1 MQTKSTRENQRTMKT
16 SELVRR
22 FLPYFRPYRGML
34 ALDLF
39 CAMLT
44 TLCDLVLP
52 MIVRSITG
60 LASGSAAALTVAYVL
75 KVGGVY
81 VLLRLVDTVA
91 NYIMVA
97 RGHVMGTY
105 IERDMRHALFE
116 HLQEMG
122 FAYYS
127 NAKVGQI
134 MARITSDLFDVTEFA
149 HHCPEEFLIA
159 AIKITVPF
167 VILLGIN
174 PVLTV
179 IIFLM
184 LPIMLV
190 LARHF
195 NKKMRAAFKESRHQV
210 GEINAQVE
218 DSLLGIRVVKSFANE
233 PMEIDKFDRGNEE
246 FVRIGRRKYR
256 YMAGYNTTT
265 RSFDGVMYIVV
276 VIVGALFI
284 IDGKITAADYMAY
297 LLYISTLLT
306 SIRRVVDYA
315 EQFQRGMTGIERF
328 CEIMDVQPDVN
339 DAPGAKELTG
349 VKGDVTFDHVSFHY
363 NDNDRTVLADINET
377 VKAGDKIALVGPSG
391 GGKTTFCNL
400 IPRFYDVSGGRI
412 LIDGQDIA
420 QLTQRSLRE
429 NIGMVQQE
437 VYMFSGTIYENIDLG
452 RRLPREAIE
461 KAARC
466 AQAEEFILTTPE
478 GYEHPVRAKA
488 VNLSGGQ
495 KQRLLIARALA
506 GNPEI
511 LILDDSSS
519 ALDYRTDA
527 MMRSAVRQEYP
538 DTTLLLVAQ
547 RVSSVKNADQILVL
561 EEGRMAGLGTHEALL
576 RDCPLYAQIAKIQMG
591 GDDDAAA

>member
-1 MQTKSTRENQRTMKT
+1 MQTTSTRENQRTMKT

-60 LASGSAAALTVAYVL
+60 LASSGAAALTVAYVL
-75 KVGGVY
+75 KVGGIY

-174 PVLTV
+174 PVLTL

-265 RSFDGVMYIVV
+265 RSFDGIMYIVV

-412 LIDGQDIA
+412 LIDGQDIT

-429 NIGMVQQE
+429 NIGKVQQE
-437 VYMFSGTIYENIDLG
+437 VYMFSGTIYENIAYG
-452 RRLPREAIE
+452 LPGATREQVE
-461 KAARC
+461 TAAR
-466 AQAEEFILTTPE
+466 QAGADGFIRELPE
-478 GYEHPVRAKA
+478 GYATYVGERGVK
-488 VNLSGGQ
+488 LSGGQ
-495 KQRLLIARALA
+495 KQRISIARVFLK
-506 GNPEI
+506 NPPI
-511 LILDDSSS
+511 LILDEATS
-519 ALDYRTDA
+519 ALDNESERLVQDSLEKLSKGRTTFTIA
-527 MMRSAVRQEYP
+527 HRL
-538 DTTLLLVAQ
+538 TTIRGAT
-547 RVSSVKNADQILVL
+547 SIWVL
-561 EEGRMAGLGTHEALL
+561 TQDGIVEKGTHQELMAKKGKYYE
-576 RDCPLYAQIAKIQMG
+576 LYSMYTE
-591 GDDDAAA
+591 DL